1 MSGRSRTRLTTDR
14 REARERE
21 RRAPVEAERERGARR
36 ERLVSRMRT
45 GVVGLI
51 AGVGLIAL
59 AFASVRD
66 SSGGVTFEGDLR
78 VGGTLEVLRL
88 PVLEGDGAIEY
99 RGDAERPLVIN
110 FFASWC
116 PNCVAEM
123 PEFEL
128 VHQRLGGR
136 VVFLGVSQS
145 DSRGASIELARET
158 GITYETAI
166 DEQGSFF
173 GALGAQGM
181 PTTVFVGPG
190 GQIADIWVGG
200 LNADTLE
207 RLIGEHFG
215 VAV

>member
-88 PVLEGDGAIEY
+88 PVLEGDGAIE
-99 RGDAERPLVIN
+99 
-110 FFASWC
+110 
-116 PNCVAEM
+116 
-123 PEFEL
+123 
-128 VHQRLGGR
+128 
-136 VVFLGVSQS
+136 
-145 DSRGASIELARET
+145 
-158 GITYETAI
+158 
-166 DEQGSFF
+166 
-173 GALGAQGM
+173 
-181 PTTVFVGPG
+181 
-190 GQIADIWVGG
+190 
-200 LNADTLE
+200 
-207 RLIGEHFG
+207 
-215 VAV
+215 